1 MSADDPGRTW
11 TVLEL
16 LRWTTDFFGRKGIE
30 NARLDAEVLL
40 AHALGCKRIDLY
52 IQFEKPVTPDERAAY
67 RGLVQARAER
77 KPVSLLLGEKEFWSL
92 RFQVTPDVLTPRPET
107 ELLVALVLEVLPE
120 KDSPARILDVGTG
133 SGAVALAIAHERPKA
148 QVTATDL
155 SAEALQI
162 ARENADHLHVAERV
176 RFLEGNLYEP
186 VRGDRF
192 DVVVSNPPYLVDS
205 RAARDGLPPEL
216 SHEPEQALFAGP
228 EGLDVLNPLIE
239 NAATVLEPGGTLA
252 LEIGFDQSQ
261 TVQAA
266 MTKAGLVDV
275 GVRRDLASLPRV
287 VVARRGE
294 G

>member
-1 MSADDPGRTW
+1 VSADDPGRTW